1 MSNEDD
7 RLTKPEYWA
16 EIHKSHPLSER
27 TKKDPSYFG
36 KLARRASNSLVQQE
50 GYASYHFWNVMTRL
64 IRPGFHSRCLEIGAA
79 PGTELIK
86 MNKFFGVIPYG
97 VEYTAPGTLQVRKAL
112 DSIGFPPEHV
122 FECDAFSEEFQSAHA
137 GEFDIVISLGLIE
150 HFDNVEKI
158 IAHHTH
164 LLKPGGTL
172 VIRIPRLRG
181 VNYLLTRAID
191 PPALQL
197 HNLSIMSLYP
207 FQSLF
212 ALPGFTANYCGYQG
226 GIHLTLADEPRG
238 RWQGKLTLAVARKV
252 QALINVAL
260 FRLWGNTPPESAAF
274 SPFLV
279 YIGEK
284 KGL

>member
-97 VEYTAPGTLQVRKAL
+97 VEYTAPHSCPKQ
-112 DSIGFPPEHV
+112 E
-122 FECDAFSEEFQSAHA
+122 
-137 GEFDIVISLGLIE
+137 
-150 HFDNVEKI
+150 
-158 IAHHTH
+158 
-164 LLKPGGTL
+164 
-172 VIRIPRLRG
+172 
-181 VNYLLTRAID
+181 
-191 PPALQL
+191 
-197 HNLSIMSLYP
+197 LS
-207 FQSLF
+207 
-212 ALPGFTANYCGYQG
+212 
-226 GIHLTLADEPRG
+226 
-238 RWQGKLTLAVARKV
+238 KK
-252 QALINVAL
+252 QAPL
-260 FRLWGNTPPESAAF
+260 
-274 SPFLV
+274 
-279 YIGEK
+279 
-284 KGL
+284 